1 MKIKRAEKLGH
12 LETPSSESR
21 QIIRDFPR
29 NSRCENTIYG
39 LTSTLCIFSCFC
51 HILLFARTEARS
63 FAMPRAWSAVSS
75 VRHFFNVFMGE
86 CQSQAGTLSRP
97 ALGIM
102 LPAGLYIDMMRAL
115 SDQTVSL
122 SSEPGGE
129 SSTQHAQT
137 EYQKNSASSFNVN
150 DNTSIWRANVTGRF
164 LVNRDD

>member
-1 MKIKRAEKLGH
+1 MFNLDNSIIVPYYPYFRISRVSAKYSSIICCSALCLRWVDRMKIKRAEKLEH

-39 LTSTLCIFSCFC
+39 LTSTLCIYSWFC
-51 HILLFARTEARS
+51 HILLFARTVARS
-63 FAMPRAWSAVSS
+63 FAMPRAWRAVWN

-86 CQSQAGTLSRP
+86 CQSQAGALSRP

-115 SDQTVSL
+115 SAPTVSL

-129 SSTQHAQT
+129 
-137 EYQKNSASSFNVN
+137 
-150 DNTSIWRANVTGRF
+150 
-164 LVNRDD
+164 